1 MVKINL
7 IMKKFEWNL
16 EEIKKHVKS
25 STSFTEVLRKL
36 NIPVQGNNS
45 TTLKNILNKNNIN
58 YSHFTGRAKIY
69 KIDSV
74 NIEIYLNNI
83 KPIKTHAL
91 KKKLLKENLIENK
104 CAICGLHSW
113 LNKPLVLQL
122 HHIDGNNNNNNLN
135 NLQLLCP
142 NCHSQTDN
150 YCGNANKNKTKYYCP
165 ECGREINKG
174 SARCSVCAPYKR
186 RKMPNITSTQL
197 LNDFR
202 ELKSFIQVG
211 KKYDVSDNSIKK
223 WCKRVGLPTSIKELK
238 KLL

>member
-1 MVKINL
+1 MG
-7 IMKKFEWNL
+7 KFEWNL
-16 EEIKKHVKS
+16 EEIKKLVKDATTFS
-25 STSFTEVLRKL
+25 EVLRCL

-45 TTLKNILNKNNIN
+45 NTLKRLLNVNNID
-58 YSHFTGRAKIY
+58 YSHFTGRAKHY
-69 KIDSV
+69 KTHPTK
-74 NIEIYLNNI
+74 IEDYLNNKI
-83 KPIKTHAL
+83 KIKTFKL
-91 KKKLLKENLIENK
+91 KQKLLKENLIENK
-104 CAICGLHSW
+104 CSICGLTSW
-113 LNKPLVLQL
+113 LNKPIVLQL

-150 YCGNANKNKTKYYCP
+150 YCGNANKDKTKYYCP

-174 SARCSVCAPYKR
+174 SARCSLCASHKR

-223 WCKRVGLPTSIKELK
+223 WCKRVGLPITIKELK